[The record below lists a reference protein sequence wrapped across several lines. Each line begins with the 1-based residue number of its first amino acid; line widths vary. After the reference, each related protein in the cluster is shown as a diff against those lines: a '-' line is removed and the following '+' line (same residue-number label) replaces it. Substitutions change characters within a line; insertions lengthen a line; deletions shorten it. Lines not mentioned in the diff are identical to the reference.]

1 MNISLRRSTA
11 ILLIL
16 CMLAGSL
23 GLVACSQKATPMAT
37 LDDYVISTNVYQFLL
52 SRVKGTL
59 SRAGYSVASADFWET
74 VVDSNGTTYDEY
86 FRQAVLVD
94 ARRYLAAMVLF
105 DELKLVL
112 PQSQYDKIDED
123 IQESITTAGSKS
135 ALNSELATF
144 GVNIDMLRE
153 IYIMEA
159 KFNYL
164 QDHLYGANGSK
175 IAANVRQEYLDRN
188 AVCYRYVLI
197 RGFDYVYETD
207 SNGDDIY
214 FLPNE
219 NNAKVNNI
227 AYDNKAGEVRLDAN
241 NKIIVDKNGD
251 SVYFLPSGRIAYDT
265 EAGVRAIVYDEQGIA
280 KTVRYSADR
289 LAELKGVGE
298 EIVASVEPGDYA
310 AFEAFLA
317 EYELDKDDEFVVEEN
332 FETTYSFLYTT
343 GDNGFDYLNDIAD
356 TLASIH
362 EGEVRLVSASDYGYN
377 VIMKYPMPSD
387 AATNSTYEGYFTD
400 LADRVIAELFQKKCE
415 ANMEKVTVDEKAF
428 AGLPSMKDVG
438 TNLYY

>member
-1 MNISLRRSTA
+1 MNITLRRSTA

-23 GLVACSQKATPMAT
+23 GLVACSQKAPPMAT

-197 RGFDYVYETD
+197 RGLTMCMKRIPTATISTFCRTKTTLR
-207 SNGDDIY
+207 STT
-214 FLPNE
+214 LPTTTRR
-219 NNAKVNNI
+219 ARC
-227 AYDNKAGEVRLDAN
+227 GWMPTTRLLWTKTGIRFTFFPPAT
-241 NKIIVDKNGD
+241 
-251 SVYFLPSGRIAYDT
+251 LPTTPKQACAQLCTTS
-265 EAGVRAIVYDEQGIA
+265 RA
-280 KTVRYSADR
+280 
-289 LAELKGVGE
+289 
-298 EIVASVEPGDYA
+298 
-310 AFEAFLA
+310 
-317 EYELDKDDEFVVEEN
+317 
-332 FETTYSFLYTT
+332 
-343 GDNGFDYLNDIAD
+343 
-356 TLASIH
+356 
-362 EGEVRLVSASDYGYN
+362 
-377 VIMKYPMPSD
+377 
-387 AATNSTYEGYFTD
+387 
-400 LADRVIAELFQKKCE
+400 
-415 ANMEKVTVDEKAF
+415 
-428 AGLPSMKDVG
+428 LPKP
-438 TNLYY
+438 